1 MTNAVNSAQYQ
12 ARIKQAEALFE
23 RQNFTQRQT
32 INLGGGYEIVKDAYR
47 LGATS
52 FGGGEYTLF
61 DTHKTQIKSW
71 HSIDDGNGSCVAH
84 LKSRAIKTWRC
95 IDDRAEFFS
104 LIRHA
109 DGKFYLVFRQ
119 DLYGYSVLDLAS
131 AQIMRF
137 VPDAW
142 LDGKE
147 SFIWGGVHYL
157 RDWDA
162 LAVDGCYWGAPNGV
176 HLVSFA
182 EPMSEEQKYA
192 DVLDCMQGGYDI
204 YEQADFAG
212 FEGNELSL
220 KCFRADALRYENVKI
235 SREQYREWMR
245 EAKRL

>member
-1 MTNAVNSAQYQ
+1 MSNAVNSARYL

-23 RQNFTQRQT
+23 GQNFTRRQT
-32 INLGGGYEIVKDAYR
+32 INLGSGYEIVKDAYK

-52 FGGGEYTLF
+52 FSGGEYTLF
-61 DTHKTQIKSW
+61 DTHKAQIKS
-71 HSIDDGNGSCVAH
+71 
-84 LKSRAIKTWRC
+84 WRC

-137 VPDAW
+137 MPDAW
-142 LDGKE
+142 TLGKE
-147 SFIWGGVHYL
+147 SFILSGARYL

-162 LAVDGCYWGAPNGV
+162 LAVSGCYWGAPNGV

-182 EPMSEEQKYA
+182 EPMSEEQRYV
-192 DVLDCMQGGYDI
+192 DVLDCIQGGYDI

-212 FEGNELSL
+212 FEDNELSL
-220 KCFRADALRYENVKI
+220 KCFHADTLRYEKVKI
-235 SREQYREWMR
+235 SREQYCEWMR

>member
-1 MTNAVNSAQYQ
+1 MANAVNSAQYQ

-23 RQNFTQRQT
+23 GQNFTRRQT
-32 INLGGGYEIVKDAYR
+32 INLDSGYEIVKDAYK
-47 LGATS
+47 LGAAS

-61 DTHKTQIKSW
+61 GAPQIKSLRR
-71 HSIDDGNGSCVAH
+71 IDDGNGGCVAH

-109 DGKFYLVFRQ
+109 NGKFYLVFRQ

-147 SFIWGGVHYL
+147 SFIWDGVHYL

-162 LAVDGCYWGAPNGV
+162 LAASGCYWAAPNGV

-182 EPMSEEQKYA
+182 EPMSEEQRYA
-192 DVLDCMQGGYDI
+192 DVLDCIRGGYDI

-220 KCFRADALRYENVKI
+220 KCFRADTLRYEKVKI
-235 SREQYREWMR
+235 SREQYREWMC
-245 EAKRL
+245 ESKRL

>member
-1 MTNAVNSAQYQ
+1 MANAVNSAQYQ

-23 RQNFTQRQT
+23 GQNFIRRQT
-32 INLGGGYEIVKDAYR
+32 INLSGGYEIVKDAYR
-47 LGATS
+47 LGATN

-71 HSIDDGNGSCVAH
+71 RCV
-84 LKSRAIKTWRC
+84 
-95 IDDRAEFFS
+95 DDRAEFFS

-109 DGKFYLVFRQ
+109 NGKFYLVFRQ
-119 DLYGYSVLDLAS
+119 DLYGYSVLELDRGR
-131 AQIMRF
+131 IMRF

-142 LDGKE
+142 TLGKE
-147 SFIWGGVHYL
+147 SFIFSGAHYL
-157 RDWDA
+157 RGWDA
-162 LAVDGCYWGAPNGV
+162 LVVSGCYWGAPNGV

-182 EPMSEEQKYA
+182 EPMSEEQRYV
-192 DVLDCMQGGYDI
+192 DVLDCIQSGYDI

-220 KCFRADALRYENVKI
+220 KCFRADALRYENIKI

>member
-1 MTNAVNSAQYQ
+1 MANAVNSAQYQ
-12 ARIKQAEALFE
+12 ARIKQAETLFE
-23 RQNFTQRQT
+23 GQNFTRRQT
-32 INLGGGYEIVKDAYR
+32 INLSGGYEIVKDAYR
-47 LGATS
+47 LAATS
-52 FGGGEYTLF
+52 FSGGEYALF
-61 DTHKTQIKSW
+61 DTRKTQIIS
-71 HSIDDGNGSCVAH
+71 
-84 LKSRAIKTWRC
+84 WRC

-119 DLYGYSVLDLAS
+119 DLYGYSALDLAS

-147 SFIWGGVHYL
+147 SFIWGGMHYL

-162 LAVDGCYWGAPNGV
+162 LAARGCYWAAPNGV

-182 EPMSEEQKYA
+182 EPMSEEQRYV

-212 FEGNELSL
+212 FEDNELSL
-220 KCFRADALRYENVKI
+220 KCFRADTLRYEKVKI
-235 SREQYREWMR
+235 SREQYREWMC
-245 EAKRL
+245 ESKRL

>member
-1 MTNAVNSAQYQ
+1 MANAVNSAQYQ
-12 ARIKQAEALFE
+12 ARIKQAETLFE
-23 RQNFTQRQT
+23 ERNFTRRQT
-32 INLGGGYEIVKDAYR
+32 INLSGGYEIVKDAYR

-52 FGGGEYTLF
+52 FSGGEYALF
-61 DTHKTQIKSW
+61 DARKMQIIS
-71 HSIDDGNGSCVAH
+71 
-84 LKSRAIKTWRC
+84 WRC

-109 DGKFYLVFRQ
+109 NDKFYLVFRQ

-147 SFIWGGVHYL
+147 SFIWDGVHYL

-162 LAVDGCYWGAPNGV
+162 LAASGCYWGAPNGV

-182 EPMSEEQKYA
+182 EPMSEEQRYV
-192 DVLDCMQGGYDI
+192 DVLDCIRGGYDI

-220 KCFRADALRYENVKI
+220 KCFRADTLRYENIKI

>member
-1 MTNAVNSAQYQ
+1 MANAVNSAQYQ
-12 ARIKQAEALFE
+12 ARIRQTETLFE
-23 RQNFTQRQT
+23 GQNFTRRQT
-32 INLGGGYEIVKDAYR
+32 INLSGGYEIVKDAYR

-52 FGGGEYTLF
+52 FSGGEYTLF
-61 DTHKTQIKSW
+61 DARKMQIIS
-71 HSIDDGNGSCVAH
+71 
-84 LKSRAIKTWRC
+84 WRC
-95 IDDRAEFFS
+95 IDDRAEFFG

-142 LDGKE
+142 LEGKE
-147 SFIWGGVHYL
+147 SFIWDGVHYL

-162 LAVDGCYWGAPNGV
+162 LAARGCYWAAPNGV

-182 EPMSEEQKYA
+182 EPMSEEQRYV

-204 YEQADFAG
+204 YEQADFAS

-220 KCFRADALRYENVKI
+220 KCFRADTLRYENIKI

>member
-1 MTNAVNSAQYQ
+1 MANAVNSAQYQ
-12 ARIKQAEALFE
+12 ARIKQAETLFE
-23 RQNFTQRQT
+23 WRNFIQRQT
-32 INLGGGYEIVKDAYR
+32 INLSGGYEIVKDAYR

-52 FGGGEYTLF
+52 FSGGEYALF
-61 DTHKTQIKSW
+61 DTHKTQIKS
-71 HSIDDGNGSCVAH
+71 
-84 LKSRAIKTWRC
+84 WRC

-119 DLYGYSVLDLAS
+119 DLYGYSVLELDRGR
-131 AQIMRF
+131 IMRF

-142 LDGKE
+142 TLGKE
-147 SFIWGGVHYL
+147 SFIWDGVHYL
-157 RDWDA
+157 RGWDA
-162 LAVDGCYWGAPNGV
+162 LVVSGCYWGVPNGV

-182 EPMSEEQKYA
+182 EPMSEEQRYV
-192 DVLDCMQGGYDI
+192 DVLDCIQGGYDI

-220 KCFRADALRYENVKI
+220 KCFRADALRYEKVKI
-235 SREQYREWMR
+235 SREQYREWMP

>member
-1 MTNAVNSAQYQ
+1 MANAVNSAQYQ
-12 ARIKQAEALFE
+12 ARIRQTETLFE
-23 RQNFTQRQT
+23 GQNFTRCQT
-32 INLGGGYEIVKDAYR
+32 INLSGGYEIVKDAYR

-61 DTHKTQIKSW
+61 DTRKTQIIS
-71 HSIDDGNGSCVAH
+71 
-84 LKSRAIKTWRC
+84 WRC

-109 DGKFYLVFRQ
+109 NGKFYLVFRQ

-131 AQIMRF
+131 AQIMRL

-142 LDGKE
+142 LEGKE
-147 SFIWGGVHYL
+147 SFIWDGVHYL

-162 LAVDGCYWGAPNGV
+162 LAASGCYWAAPNGM

-182 EPMSEEQKYA
+182 EPMSEEQRYV
-192 DVLDCMQGGYDI
+192 DVLDCIRGGYDI
-204 YEQADFAG
+204 YKQADFAG

-220 KCFRADALRYENVKI
+220 KCFRADTLRYENIKI
-235 SREQYREWMR
+235 LREQYREWMC

>member
-1 MTNAVNSAQYQ
+1 MANAVNSAQYQ
-12 ARIKQAEALFE
+12 ARIKQAETLFVG
-23 RQNFTQRQT
+23 QNFTRRQT
-32 INLGGGYEIVKDAYR
+32 INLSGRYEIVKDTYR
-47 LGATS
+47 LGATN

-61 DTHKTQIKSW
+61 DTHKIQIKS
-71 HSIDDGNGSCVAH
+71 
-84 LKSRAIKTWRC
+84 WRC

-147 SFIWGGVHYL
+147 SFIWDGVHYL
-157 RDWDA
+157 RGWDA
-162 LAVDGCYWGAPNGV
+162 LAVDGCYWAAPNGV

-182 EPMSEEQKYA
+182 EPMSEEQRYV

-212 FEGNELSL
+212 FEGNKLSL
-220 KCFRADALRYENVKI
+220 KCFRADTLRYENIKI

>member
-1 MTNAVNSAQYQ
+1 MANAVNSAQYQ
-12 ARIKQAEALFE
+12 ARIKQAETLFE
-23 RQNFTQRQT
+23 GRNFTRCQT
-32 INLGGGYEIVKDAYR
+32 INLSGGYEIVKDAYR

-52 FGGGEYTLF
+52 FSGGEYTLF
-61 DTHKTQIKSW
+61 GALQIKSLRR
-71 HSIDDGNGSCVAH
+71 IDDGNGSCVAH
-84 LKSRAIKTWRC
+84 LKSRAIISWRC

-109 DGKFYLVFRQ
+109 NDKFYLVFRQ

-147 SFIWGGVHYL
+147 SFIWDGVHYL

-162 LAVDGCYWGAPNGV
+162 LAARGCYWAASNGV

-182 EPMSEEQKYA
+182 EPMSEEQRCV

-212 FEGNELSL
+212 FEGNKLSL
-220 KCFRADALRYENVKI
+220 KCFRADTLRYENIKI
-235 SREQYREWMR
+235 SREQYRERMR

>member
-1 MTNAVNSAQYQ
+1 MSNAVNSAQYR
-12 ARIKQAEALFE
+12 ARIRQAETLFE
-23 RQNFTQRQT
+23 GRNFTRCQT
-32 INLGGGYEIVKDAYR
+32 INLSGGYEIIKDAYR

-52 FGGGEYTLF
+52 FSGGEYTLF
-61 DTHKTQIKSW
+61 DASKTQIIS
-71 HSIDDGNGSCVAH
+71 
-84 LKSRAIKTWRC
+84 WRC

-104 LIRHA
+104 LIHHA

-119 DLYGYSVLDLAS
+119 DLYGYSVLELDRGR
-131 AQIMRF
+131 IMRF

-142 LDGKE
+142 TLGKE

-162 LAVDGCYWGAPNGV
+162 LAVSGCYWGAPNGV

-182 EPMSEEQKYA
+182 EPMSEEQRYV

-212 FEGNELSL
+212 FEGNKLSL
-220 KCFRADALRYENVKI
+220 KCFRADTLRYENIKI
-235 SREQYREWMR
+235 SRERYCEWMR

>member
-1 MTNAVNSAQYQ
+1 MANAVNSAQYQ
-12 ARIKQAEALFE
+12 ARIRQTETLFE
-23 RQNFTQRQT
+23 GQNFTRCQT
-32 INLGGGYEIVKDAYR
+32 INLSGGYEIVKDAYR

-61 DTHKTQIKSW
+61 DTRKTQIIS
-71 HSIDDGNGSCVAH
+71 
-84 LKSRAIKTWRC
+84 WRC

-109 DGKFYLVFRQ
+109 NGKFYLVFRQ

-131 AQIMRF
+131 AQIMRL

-142 LDGKE
+142 LKGKE
-147 SFIWGGVHYL
+147 SFIWDGVHYL

-162 LAVDGCYWGAPNGV
+162 LAASGCYWAAPNGM

-182 EPMSEEQKYA
+182 EPMSEEQRYV
-192 DVLDCMQGGYDI
+192 DVLDCIRGGYDI

-220 KCFRADALRYENVKI
+220 KCFRADTLRYENIKI
-235 SREQYREWMR
+235 LREQYREWMC

>member
-1 MTNAVNSAQYQ
+1 MANAVNSARYL

-23 RQNFTQRQT
+23 GQNFTRRQT
-32 INLGGGYEIVKDAYR
+32 INLGSGYEIAKDAYD
-47 LGATS
+47 LGTAS
-52 FGGGEYTLF
+52 FGGGEYTLLGAP
-61 DTHKTQIKSW
+61 QIKSL
-71 HSIDDGNGSCVAH
+71 HRIDDGNGSCVAH
-84 LKSRAIKTWRC
+84 LKSYAIKTWRC

-104 LIRHA
+104 LIRRA

-119 DLYGYSVLDLAS
+119 DLYGYSVLELDRGRT
-131 AQIMRF
+131 MRF

-142 LDGKE
+142 TLGKE

-157 RDWDA
+157 RGWDA
-162 LAVDGCYWGAPNGV
+162 LAVSGCYWGAPNGV

-182 EPMSEEQKYA
+182 EPMSEEQRYV

-220 KCFRADALRYENVKI
+220 KCFRADALRYEKVKI
-235 SREQYREWMR
+235 SRERYREWMR

>member
-1 MTNAVNSAQYQ
+1 MGPSTA
-12 ARIKQAEALFE
+12 
-23 RQNFTQRQT
+23 
-32 INLGGGYEIVKDAYR
+32 
-47 LGATS
+47 S

-84 LKSRAIKTWRC
+84 LKSRAIKTWRS
-95 IDDRAEFFS
+95 IDDRVEFFS
-104 LIRHA
+104 LIRRA

-147 SFIWGGVHYL
+147 SFVWDGVHYL
-157 RDWDA
+157 RGWDA
-162 LAVDGCYWGAPNGV
+162 LAASGCYWAAPNGV

-182 EPMSEEQKYA
+182 EPMSEEQRYA

-220 KCFRADALRYENVKI
+220 KCFRADTLRYENIKI
-235 SREQYREWMR
+235 SRERYREWMR

>member
-1 MTNAVNSAQYQ
+1 MANAVNSVQYQ
-12 ARIKQAEALFE
+12 ARIKQAEAFFE
-23 RQNFTQRQT
+23 GQNFTRRQT
-32 INLGGGYEIVKDAYR
+32 INLSGGYEIVKDAY
-47 LGATS
+47 GPSTAS

-71 HSIDDGNGSCVAH
+71 
-84 LKSRAIKTWRC
+84 RC

-109 DGKFYLVFRQ
+109 NGKFYLVFRQ
-119 DLYGYSVLDLAS
+119 DLYGYSVLELDRGR
-131 AQIMRF
+131 IMRF

-142 LDGKE
+142 TLGKE
-147 SFIWGGVHYL
+147 SFIWSGVHYL
-157 RDWDA
+157 GDWDA
-162 LAVDGCYWGAPNGV
+162 LVVSGCYWGAPNDV
-176 HLVSFA
+176 HLMSFA
-182 EPMSEEQKYA
+182 EPMSEEQRYV
-192 DVLDCMQGGYDI
+192 DVLDCIQGGYDI

-220 KCFRADALRYENVKI
+220 KCFRADALRYEKVKI

>member
-1 MTNAVNSAQYQ
+1 MANAVNSAQYQ
-12 ARIKQAEALFE
+12 ARIKQAETLFE
-23 RQNFTQRQT
+23 ERNFTRRQT
-32 INLGGGYEIVKDAYR
+32 INLSGGYEIVKDAYR

-52 FGGGEYTLF
+52 FSGGEYALF
-61 DTHKTQIKSW
+61 DARKMQIIS
-71 HSIDDGNGSCVAH
+71 
-84 LKSRAIKTWRC
+84 WRC

-109 DGKFYLVFRQ
+109 NDKFYLVFRQ

-147 SFIWGGVHYL
+147 SFIWDGVHYL

-162 LAVDGCYWGAPNGV
+162 LAASGCYWAAPNGV

-182 EPMSEEQKYA
+182 EPMSEEQRYV
-192 DVLDCMQGGYDI
+192 DVLDCIRGGYDI

-212 FEGNELSL
+212 LEGNELSL
-220 KCFRADALRYENVKI
+220 KCFRADTLRYENIII
-235 SREQYREWMR
+235 SCEQYREWMC

>member
-1 MTNAVNSAQYQ
+1 MANAVNSAQYQ
-12 ARIKQAEALFE
+12 ARIKQAETLFE
-23 RQNFTQRQT
+23 GRNFTRRQT
-32 INLGGGYEIVKDAYR
+32 INLSGGYEIVKDAYR

-52 FGGGEYTLF
+52 FSGGEYTLF
-61 DTHKTQIKSW
+61 DTHKTQIKS
-71 HSIDDGNGSCVAH
+71 
-84 LKSRAIKTWRC
+84 WRC

-119 DLYGYSVLDLAS
+119 DLYGYSVLELDRGR
-131 AQIMRF
+131 IMRF

-142 LDGKE
+142 TLGKE
-147 SFIWGGVHYL
+147 SFILSGARYLWG
-157 RDWDA
+157 WDA
-162 LAVDGCYWGAPNGV
+162 LVVSGCYWGAPNGV

-182 EPMSEEQKYA
+182 EPMSEEQRYV
-192 DVLDCMQGGYDI
+192 DVLDCIQGGYDI

-220 KCFRADALRYENVKI
+220 KCFRADALRYEKVKI
-235 SREQYREWMR
+235 SREQYREWMC

>member
-1 MTNAVNSAQYQ
+1 MANAVNSAQYQ
-12 ARIKQAEALFE
+12 ARIRQTETLFE
-23 RQNFTQRQT
+23 GQNFTRCQT
-32 INLGGGYEIVKDAYR
+32 INLSGGYEIVKDAYR

-61 DTHKTQIKSW
+61 DTHKTQIIS
-71 HSIDDGNGSCVAH
+71 
-84 LKSRAIKTWRC
+84 WRC

-104 LIRHA
+104 LIRRA

-131 AQIMRF
+131 AQIMRL

-142 LDGKE
+142 LEGKE
-147 SFIWGGVHYL
+147 SFIWDGVHYL

-162 LAVDGCYWGAPNGV
+162 LAASGCYWAAPNGV

-182 EPMSEEQKYA
+182 EPMSEEQRYA
-192 DVLDCMQGGYDI
+192 DVLDCIRGGYDI

-220 KCFRADALRYENVKI
+220 KCFRADTLRYEKVKI
-235 SREQYREWMR
+235 SREQYREWMC
-245 EAKRL
+245 ESKRL

>member
-1 MTNAVNSAQYQ
+1 MANAVNSAQYQ
-12 ARIKQAEALFE
+12 ARIKQAETLFE
-23 RQNFTQRQT
+23 ERNFTRRQT
-32 INLGGGYEIVKDAYR
+32 INLSGGYEIVKDAYR

-52 FGGGEYTLF
+52 FSGGEYALF
-61 DTHKTQIKSW
+61 DARKMQIIS
-71 HSIDDGNGSCVAH
+71 
-84 LKSRAIKTWRC
+84 WRC

-109 DGKFYLVFRQ
+109 NDKFYLVFRQ

-147 SFIWGGVHYL
+147 SFIWDGVHYL

-162 LAVDGCYWGAPNGV
+162 LAASGCYWAAPNGV

-182 EPMSEEQKYA
+182 EPMSEEQRYV
-192 DVLDCMQGGYDI
+192 DVLDCIRGGYDI

-220 KCFRADALRYENVKI
+220 KCFRADTLRYENIII
-235 SREQYREWMR
+235 SCEQYREWMC

>member
-1 MTNAVNSAQYQ
+1 MANAVNSAQYQ
-12 ARIKQAEALFE
+12 ARIKQAETLFE
-23 RQNFTQRQT
+23 ERNFTRRQT
-32 INLGGGYEIVKDAYR
+32 INLSGGYEIVKDAY
-47 LGATS
+47 GPSAAS

-61 DTHKTQIKSW
+61 GAPQIIS
-71 HSIDDGNGSCVAH
+71 
-84 LKSRAIKTWRC
+84 WRC

-109 DGKFYLVFRQ
+109 NGKFYLVFRQ
-119 DLYGYSVLDLAS
+119 DLYGYSVLELDRGR
-131 AQIMRF
+131 IMRF

-142 LDGKE
+142 TLGKE
-147 SFIWGGVHYL
+147 SFILSGARYL

-162 LAVDGCYWGAPNGV
+162 LAVDGCYWAAPNGV

-182 EPMSEEQKYA
+182 EPMSEEQRYV

-220 KCFRADALRYENVKI
+220 KCFRAGTLLYENIKI
-235 SREQYREWMR
+235 SRERYREWMR

>member
-1 MTNAVNSAQYQ
+1 MPNAVNSAQYQ
-12 ARIKQAEALFE
+12 ARIKQAETLFE
-23 RQNFTQRQT
+23 GRNFIRRQT
-32 INLGGGYEIVKDAYR
+32 INLSGGYEIVKDAY
-47 LGATS
+47 GPSAAS
-52 FGGGEYTLF
+52 FGGGEYVLF
-61 DTHKTQIKSW
+61 GASQIIS
-71 HSIDDGNGSCVAH
+71 
-84 LKSRAIKTWRC
+84 WRC

-142 LDGKE
+142 LDSKE
-147 SFIWGGVHYL
+147 SFIW
-157 RDWDA
+157 D
-162 LAVDGCYWGAPNGV
+162 GV

-182 EPMSEEQKYA
+182 EPMSEEQRYV

-212 FEGNELSL
+212 FEGNKLSL
-220 KCFRADALRYENVKI
+220 KCFRADALRYENIKI
-235 SREQYREWMR
+235 SCERYCEWMR

>member
-1 MTNAVNSAQYQ
+1 MANAVNSAQYQ

-23 RQNFTQRQT
+23 ERNFTRCQT
-32 INLGGGYEIVKDAYR
+32 INLSGGYEIIKDAYR

-52 FGGGEYTLF
+52 FSGGEYTLF
-61 DTHKTQIKSW
+61 GAPQI
-71 HSIDDGNGSCVAH
+71 IN
-84 LKSRAIKTWRC
+84 WRC

-147 SFIWGGVHYL
+147 SFIWDGVHYL
-157 RDWDA
+157 RGWDA
-162 LAVDGCYWGAPNGV
+162 LAVDGCYWAAPNDV

-182 EPMSEEQKYA
+182 EPMSEEQRYV
-192 DVLDCMQGGYDI
+192 DVLDCIQGGYDI
-204 YEQADFAG
+204 YEQVDFAG

-220 KCFRADALRYENVKI
+220 KCFRADTLRYENVKI
-235 SREQYREWMR
+235 SCERYREWMR

>member
-1 MTNAVNSAQYQ
+1 MANAVNSAQYQ
-12 ARIKQAEALFE
+12 ARIKQTEALFE
-23 RQNFTQRQT
+23 EQNFTQCQT
-32 INLGGGYEIVKDAYR
+32 INLGSGYEIVKDAYD
-47 LGATS
+47 LGAAS
-52 FGGGEYTLF
+52 FGGGEYALF
-61 DTHKTQIKSW
+61 GAPQIKSLRR
-71 HSIDDGNGSCVAH
+71 IDDGNGGCVAH

-109 DGKFYLVFRQ
+109 NGKFYLIFRQ
-119 DLYGYSVLDLAS
+119 DLYDYSVLELDRGR
-131 AQIMRF
+131 IMRF

-142 LDGKE
+142 TLGKE

-157 RDWDA
+157 RGWGA
-162 LAVDGCYWGAPNGV
+162 LAVSGCYWATPNGV

-182 EPMSEEQKYA
+182 EPMSEEQRYI
-192 DVLDCMQGGYDI
+192 DVLDYMQGGYDT
-204 YEQADFAG
+204 YEQADFAS

-220 KCFRADALRYENVKI
+220 KCFRADALRYEKVKI